1 MHVKWTPQEEKL
13 SKYVSL
19 VKHTLFFFLSDEGY
33 ITKGYLK
40 CDAHLPSMAP
50 KIDKLNS

>member
-1 MHVKWTPQEEKL
+1 MDTTRRKTVKICLIGKT
-13 SKYVSL
+13 Y
-19 VKHTLFFFLSDEGY
+19 TIFFFLSDEGY